1 MKEPIKRLSIEL
13 EEDIFYALKSF
24 CVKNKIT
31 IKNFITNLI
40 KEKID

>member
-13 EEDIFYALKSF
+13 EEYIFYALKSF
-24 CVKNKIT
+24 CVKNKTT
-31 IKNFITNLI
+31 IKDFITNLI